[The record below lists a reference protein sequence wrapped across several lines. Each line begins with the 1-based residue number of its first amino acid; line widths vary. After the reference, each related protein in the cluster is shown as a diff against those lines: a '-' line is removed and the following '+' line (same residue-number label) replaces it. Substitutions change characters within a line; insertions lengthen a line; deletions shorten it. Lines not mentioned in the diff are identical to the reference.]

1 MIVIHKKNIQFV
13 IGLMCLMLGAVSIL
27 RATKNHQ
34 SITASSLPVTNKV
47 IVIDARTRCS
57 G

>member
-27 RATKNHQ
+27 RATKDHQ